1 MATNLTDE
9 ESTNSSFA
17 SWVRKNGGDEEI
29 SQILAD
35 HGFTSQLSLSFVDT
49 KSPECESMLAC
60 MNYGQRCLF
69 QGLVRL
75 ASASGRDQYV
85 SSSKAS
91 VYGGA
96 LDKAEK
102 VAGVGKKV
110 GLRQRIGQLFFPS
123 RPSNNGTSPG
133 PSTTSESCDIQQG
146 GSSSDEFQPPPMYQ
160 GSSCKGRVKRQKTG
174 GGSSQLQKG
183 KGKGPMSGSRSGKRK
198 VREVRLKVVGLRE
211 AVSRTP
217 SGKEREKLTQDV
229 WVRVDASE
237 ESVHKKIRE
246 AFAWDQS
253 STIKYMYV
261 QGKCMRPASLDDIE
275 NADSWDFE
283 SVRALMGNGC
293 LYAVQENKPV
303 ELLSTSSSEPEVSIA

>member
-9 ESTNSSFA
+9 ENTNSSFP

-35 HGFTSQLSLSFVDT
+35 HGFTSQLSLSFVDI
-49 KSPECESMLAC
+49 KSPECESMLAR

-75 ASASGRDQYV
+75 ASASGRDQHV
-85 SSSKAS
+85 SSSKACA
-91 VYGGA
+91 YAGA

-123 RPSNNGTSPG
+123 RPNSGTSLG
-133 PSTTSESCDIQQG
+133 PSTTSASCDVQQG
-146 GSSSDEFQPPPMYQ
+146 GSSSSDEFQPPPMYQ

-211 AVSRTP
+211 AVSSTP

-237 ESVHKKIRE
+237 ESIYKKIRE

-293 LYAVQENKPV
+293 LYVVQENKPV
-303 ELLSTSSSEPEVSIA
+303 ELLSTSSSESEVSIV